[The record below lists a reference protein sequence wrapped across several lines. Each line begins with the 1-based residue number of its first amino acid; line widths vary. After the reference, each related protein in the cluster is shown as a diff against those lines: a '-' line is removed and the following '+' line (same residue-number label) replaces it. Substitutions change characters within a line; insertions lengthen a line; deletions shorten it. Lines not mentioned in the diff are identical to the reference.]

1 MTLFNLTYEQS
12 SEGSLKFGEEMC
24 PIESYIATD
33 LTTTV
38 VAAGLRNDIA
48 SAPPNP
54 PPTRSSDL
62 EPALIDAYRRKV
74 AQSLIAFQ

>member
-1 MTLFNLTYEQS
+1 MTLFNLNYEQS

-48 SAPPNP
+48 SAPPQ
-54 PPTRSSDL
+54 TLRL
-62 EPALIDAYRRKV
+62 PALRIW
-74 AQSLIAFQ
+74 SLL